1 MSRFLTGKELEDCIT
16 NIIWDASE
24 TLLIVSPFIKLDDY
38 FKELFKKH
46 INNPKLHIIIVFGK
60 NEENVGKSMSK
71 SDFDFFKEF
80 MFISVVYVPNLHAKY
95 YGNELQ
101 GVITSINM
109 YDYSFK
115 NNIEFGVHSEVRILN
130 IGNRLE
136 QEAWSKCM
144 EIAKSHEAVFIK
156 RPVYQKSWLKG
167 LFGKNYIKS
176 DVILDN
182 TSSFYGLFFN
192 KKEKGNFRTISEFPD
207 ELSLES
213 SVSEK
218 PQRPVEEKPQ
228 KPVESN
234 PVKKQN
240 TNPKKA
246 ETVNKNP
253 NSGHFGFCI
262 RTGIPIP
269 FNIEK
274 PLCDEAF
281 RTWSYFGNPDFPES
295 YCHFSGELSE
305 GSTTFN
311 KPILHKNWKKAN
323 EHIKK
328 GKGGF

>member
-38 FKELFKKH
+38 FKKLFKKH
-46 INNPKLHIIIVFGK
+46 VNNPKLHIIIVFGK

-80 MFISVVYVPNLHAKY
+80 MFISVVHVPNLHAKY

-130 IGNRLE
+130 IGNRIE

-144 EIAKSHEAVFIK
+144 EIAKAHEAVFIK
-156 RPVYQKSWLKG
+156 RPVYQKG
-167 LFGKNYIKS
+167 LFGSSFGKSYIKS
-176 DVILDN
+176 DVVLDN
-182 TSSFYGLFFN
+182 TGSFYGGFFN
-192 KKEKGNFRTISEFPD
+192 KKESRNFQTIGEFPD
-207 ELSLES
+207 ELSLNS
-213 SVSEK
+213 SSSEK
-218 PQRPVEEKPQ
+218 PQRQVEEK
-228 KPVESN
+228 

-240 TNPKKA
+240 TNPKKSG
-246 ETVNKNP
+246 TVNNNP

-262 RTGIPIP
+262 RTGVQIP

-274 PLCDEAF
+274 PMCEDAF
-281 RTWSYFGNPDFPES
+281 KTWSYFGNPDFPEA
-295 YCHFSGELSE
+295 YCHYSGEKSE
-305 GSTTFN
+305 GITTFN

-323 EHIKK
+323 EHIKRRTDSL
-328 GKGGF
+328 